1 MAIVINGSG
10 TVTGLAV
17 GGLPDGTV
25 DSGTLATN
33 SVTEAKIATDSV
45 TTTKIPA
52 ALENTFVSG
61 RKNLFINGGFD
72 VWQRGTSLAGA
83 TSYLADRWFNGTTE
97 TQSRQTFTVGQT
109 DVPHNPTYYH
119 RGTSGSTEWYGL
131 KQAIENVGIT
141 AGREVTLSYWMKGSS
156 AFTNAPYRGQYF
168 GSGGSSTVSAA
179 LSTASITTSW
189 ARYTH
194 TFTLPSI
201 SGKTVGA
208 SNYMQINLVRANVN
222 NITIDLANCQ
232 LEFGDTATDFEQRSH
247 GEELALCQRYF
258 YQQNSKNISYDLIL
272 PAMVIDP
279 DDANTAWQPPT
290 SLRATPTVSVSNAD
304 HTCLNYNGGNRVTR
318 VNYSVNTN
326 SNNGTSVY
334 LNLDVNSNVL
344 TVGQM
349 VFLAFDNSI
358 SGGWIRFDAE
368 L

>member
-25 DSGTLATN
+25 DEGTL
-33 SVTEAKIATDSV
+33 ATDSV

-61 RKNLFINGGFD
+61 RKNLIINGGFD
-72 VWQRGTSLAGA
+72 VWQRGTSFTASGYTADRWELGLSGA
-83 TSYLADRWFNGTTE
+83 TSTV
-97 TQSRQTFTVGQT
+97 TQQAFTLGQT
-109 DVPHNPTYYH
+109 EVPDNPTYYLKVDTTT
-119 RGTSGSTEWYGL
+119 GDNNCGL
-131 KQAIENVGIT
+131 YYRVEDVRNG
-141 AGREVTLSYWMKGSS
+141 AGQNATLSFWAKGTNPAGGVFDLISS
-156 AFTNAPYRGQYF
+156 QRFGTG
-168 GSGGSSTVSAA
+168 GSGNVETVTPLTFTSSWVK
-179 LSTASITTSW
+179 
-189 ARYTH
+189 YTH
-194 TFTLPSI
+194 TFSVASI
-201 SGKTVGA
+201 AGKTVGA
-208 SNYMQINLVRANVN
+208 GNNLTLSIRQDADDSGTAAWNLNLANV
-222 NITIDLANCQ
+222 Q
-232 LEFGDTATDFEQRSH
+232 LELGSVATDFEHRSY
-247 GEELALCQRYF
+247 GEELDLCQRYF

-272 PAMVIDP
+272 PAMAIDP
-279 DDANTAWQPPT
+279 DDANTVWQPPT
-290 SLRATPTVSVSNAD
+290 SFRATPTVSVSDAD

-318 VNYSVNTN
+318 VNYSVQTN